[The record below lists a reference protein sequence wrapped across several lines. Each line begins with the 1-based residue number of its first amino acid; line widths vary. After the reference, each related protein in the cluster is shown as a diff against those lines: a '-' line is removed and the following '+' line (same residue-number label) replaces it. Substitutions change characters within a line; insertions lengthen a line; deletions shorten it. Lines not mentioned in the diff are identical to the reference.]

1 MTKRISFSKTEK
13 VLLCVIAVL
22 AFILI
27 TGTIG
32 GLIKKNKTSD
42 SRTRIQDP
50 APTAQGIE
58 NLNKQ
63 SDEKIAAYTGLGTIR
78 AITLADE
85 TKEQDTGT
93 VVIVTPWLSYPEN
106 DTIFFEE
113 LARKRILL
121 TGIINSYFSTR
132 TQAQLLSLTEE
143 KIKKELLIQINQQL
157 SLGEISQVY
166 FTDYLF
172 IE

>member
-1 MTKRISFSKTEK
+1 MAKRISFSKTEK
-13 VLLCVIAVL
+13 ILLLVIAVL
-22 AFILI
+22 FFVLV

-32 GLIKKNKTSD
+32 GLISKNKASNA
-42 SRTRIQDP
+42 RTRIPDP
-50 APTAQGIE
+50 LPTAQGIE
-58 NLNKQ
+58 NLNKAT
-63 SDEKIAAYTGLGTIR
+63 DEKIAAYTGLGTIR

-85 TKEQDTGT
+85 TKEEDSGT

-132 TQAQLLSLTEE
+132 TQGQLLSLTEE